1 MINDNVNV
9 INILNGKAVKF
20 LSPPNPFYLSRDGN
34 KSSMSVTQQ
43 QEIDKCMEILAKEKA
58 KELRMMINPPDF
70 VSQAKN

>member
-58 KELRMMINPPDF
+58 QELRMMINPPDF

>member
-1 MINDNVNV
+1 MINDNVNI

-34 KSSMSVTQQ
+34 KFSMSLTQQ
-43 QEIDKCMEILAKEKA
+43 QEIDKCMQILAKEKA
-58 KELRMMINPPDF
+58 QELRMMINPPDF